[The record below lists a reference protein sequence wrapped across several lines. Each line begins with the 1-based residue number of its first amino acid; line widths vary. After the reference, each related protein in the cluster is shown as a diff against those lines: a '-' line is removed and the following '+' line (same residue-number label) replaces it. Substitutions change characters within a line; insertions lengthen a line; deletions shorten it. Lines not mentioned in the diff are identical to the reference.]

1 MKQLRNAMD
10 RLLSGLAG
18 ISFLVMVIVTCWQ
31 VVTRY
36 VLKAPSAW
44 SEELVSY
51 VFAWMSLW
59 GACLVTGQRGHMNI
73 PLLVER
79 AAPPWRR
86 LLLCLGEGIAFLF
99 SAVILCYGGLRITRL
114 AMGQMT
120 SSLGVTVGVFY
131 VILPVS
137 GLLNMGYTVLNVAE
151 ILNGQGE
158 REKPKELRKPE
169 ELRELRKL
177 RKQSEKEEDRW
188 Q

>member
-1 MKQLRNAMD
+1 
-10 RLLSGLAG
+10 
-18 ISFLVMVIVTCWQ
+18 
-31 VVTRY
+31 
-36 VLKAPSAW
+36 
-44 SEELVSY
+44 
-51 VFAWMSLW
+51 
-59 GACLVTGQRGHMNI
+59 
-73 PLLVER
+73 
-79 AAPPWRR
+79 
-86 LLLCLGEGIAFLF
+86 
-99 SAVILCYGGLRITRL
+99 
-114 AMGQMT
+114 MT

-131 VILPVS
+131 MILPVS